1 MSRFPIDP
9 FVSYLRHNCAYR
21 TVLPM
26 RIGGTCYVGTT
37 LSKHPGRR
45 WVVVGWTDGG
55 EHCVLAGLPERPSTP
70 LAEAKGDE
78 ARLIAS
84 SELQKALDSG
94 VLVQAG
100 GLGSPAVGL
109 VVRGL
114 LNDRVTPAGVLA
126 LLRQRS

>member
-1 MSRFPIDP
+1 
-9 FVSYLRHNCAYR
+9 
-21 TVLPM
+21 M

-45 WVVVGWTDGG
+45 WVVVAWTDGG
-55 EHCVLAGLPERPSTP
+55 EHCALAGLPERPSTP
-70 LAEAKGDE
+70 LTEVKGDE

-84 SELQKALDSG
+84 SELLKATDGG

-100 GLGSPAVGL
+100 GLGTPAVGL

-114 LNDRVTPAGVLA
+114 LNDRETPARVRA
-126 LLRQRS
+126 LLSQRL